1 MAIYKLG
8 EAPWEVNK
16 QKFPLGQAP
25 WEIQELPKEPNYF
38 QRVGS
43 AYSRAGE
50 DIISEIQKSADII
63 AEGAPSEAYTASI
76 RAGLRTVGGVAAT
89 AFTPILELPGIK
101 QATEF
106 VVKKIV
112 EQPIAQDLIRKAT
125 NLAIKYPETAKD
137 LKNVVDIATLG
148 LGSAVEK
155 PLLYET
161 KAVAQDI
168 FTGAKTILTPSEEA
182 IQKKILTLFQKSIKP
197 TAKKTLVQAEK
208 YETDTLNALKTIKT
222 NTDKLNIED
231 ATGELISGRTPQSIN
246 ELAQGLDQ
254 TKKIVFTQYDTLAK
268 QAGTKGAIIDAKPI
282 ADEVVKVAENK
293 ALK

>member
-1 MAIYKLG
+1 M
-8 EAPWEVNK
+8 
-16 QKFPLGQAP
+16 
-25 WEIQELPKEPNYF
+25 
-38 QRVGS
+38 
-43 AYSRAGE
+43 
-50 DIISEIQKSADII
+50 
-63 AEGAPSEAYTASI
+63 
-76 RAGLRTVGGVAAT
+76 
-89 AFTPILELPGIK
+89 
-101 QATEF
+101 
-106 VVKKIV
+106 
-112 EQPIAQDLIRKAT
+112 
-125 NLAIKYPETAKD
+125 AIKYPETAKD

-197 TAKKTLVQAEK
+197 TAKKTLAQAEK

-231 ATGELISGRTPQSIN
+231 VAGELISGRTPQSIN

-254 TKKIVFTQYDTLAK
+254 TKKIVFLR
-268 QAGTKGAIIDAKPI
+268 
-282 ADEVVKVAENK
+282 
-293 ALK
+293 LL